1 MKLLGDLTPQQ
12 FLSEYW
18 QQKPL
23 VVRGALSDFE
33 CPVTPEEIG
42 GLSLEED
49 VESRL
54 LQARPQW
61 QLRNGP
67 FKEEDLTA
75 LPDSHWTLLIQEI
88 NKQVPEF
95 ALLQERFNFLPNW
108 RLDDVMVSFSPEH
121 GTVGPHAD
129 NYDVFIIQGP
139 GRRLWQISHQQSGEE
154 HLIPNMPLR
163 VLKDFKAEQEWILEE
178 GDMLY
183 MPPGVV
189 HNGVSLEDSI
199 SISVGFRAPTKIDLI
214 SRHFAETLAIMS
226 DEEDESS
233 DENSF
238 YHDPDRILQTNPGEI
253 SARDLTAIRK
263 ILRELPSQSDA
274 ELNHWFGL
282 YTTSVPPGHYL
293 PEPEESISD
302 KALLKSIEASGAF
315 WRSEYARFS
324 YIEANNEL
332 TLFVAG
338 EAFVISHGIF
348 DAIKLL
354 CGQRQLELAEVAPYL
369 ANNDFLQL
377 LTELYNMGAIY
388 LDEE

>member
-1 MKLLGDLTPQQ
+1 MKLLGELTAQQ

-23 VVRGALSDFE
+23 VVRGALPDFE

-54 LQARPQW
+54 LQAQPEWR
-61 QLRNGP
+61 LRNGP
-67 FKEEDLTA
+67 FKEEDLTS

-139 GRRLWQISHQQSGEE
+139 GRRLWQISHQESGEE
-154 HLIPNMPLR
+154 ALIPNMPLR
-163 VLKDFKAEQEWILEE
+163 VLKDFRAEQEWILEE

-183 MPPGVV
+183 IPPRVV
-189 HNGVSLEDSI
+189 HNGVALEDCI
-199 SISVGFRAPTKIDLI
+199 NISVGFRAPTKIDLI
-214 SRHFAETLAIMS
+214 SRHFAEILAEMA
-226 DEEDESS
+226 DMGETEEE
-233 DENSF
+233 SF
-238 YHDPDRILQTNPGEI
+238 YEDPGRIPQSNPGEI
-253 SARDLTAIRK
+253 SAADLSSIRA
-263 ILRELPSQSDA
+263 ILRELPNQSDD
-274 ELNHWFGL
+274 ELNHWFGR

-293 PEPEESISD
+293 PDPEESISAQ
-302 KALLKSIEASGAF
+302 ALLKAIEKSGAL

-324 YIEANNEL
+324 YIESNGQLA
-332 TLFVAG
+332 LFVAG
-338 EAFVISHGIF
+338 EAFAINHELF

-354 CGQRQLELAEVAPYL
+354 CGQRHLDLAEISPYLSNNDYLEL
-369 ANNDFLQL
+369 
-377 LTELYNMGAIY
+377 LTTLYNMGALY
-388 LDEE
+388 FDDE

>member
-54 LQARPQW
+54 LQAQPQW

-67 FKEEDLTA
+67 FKEEDLTS

-139 GRRLWQISHQQSGEE
+139 GRRLWQISHQPSGEA
-154 HLIPNMPLR
+154 HLIPDMPLR
-163 VLKDFKAEQEWILEE
+163 VLKDFKAEQEWVLEE

-199 SISVGFRAPTKIDLI
+199 SISVGFRAPTKLDLV
-214 SRHFAETLAIMS
+214 SRHFAETLATMS
-226 DEEDESS
+226 DEDDESS
-233 DENSF
+233 YEDSF
-238 YHDPDRILQTNPGEI
+238 YHDPGRILQTNPGEI
-253 SARDLTAIRK
+253 SASDLTAIRK

-274 ELNHWFGL
+274 ELNDWFGR

-293 PEPEESISD
+293 PEPEESISAA
-302 KALLKSIEASGAF
+302 ALLKTMETSGAF

-338 EAFVISHGIF
+338 EAFVINQEMAEG
-348 DAIKLL
+348 IKLL
-354 CGQRQLELAEVAPYL
+354 CGQRQLELAEIAPYL
-369 ANNDFLQL
+369 SNNDFLKL

>member
-1 MKLLGDLTPQQ
+1 MKLLGELTAQQ

-23 VVRGALSDFE
+23 VVRGALPDFE

-54 LQARPQW
+54 LQAQPEW

-67 FKEEDLTA
+67 FKEEDLTS

-139 GRRLWQISHQQSGEE
+139 GRRLWQISHQESGEE
-154 HLIPNMPLR
+154 ALIPNMPLR
-163 VLKDFKAEQEWILEE
+163 VLKDFRAEQEWILEE

-183 MPPGVV
+183 IPPGVV
-189 HNGVSLEDSI
+189 HNGVALEDCI
-199 SISVGFRAPTKIDLI
+199 NISVGFRAPTKIDLI
-214 SRHFAETLAIMS
+214 SRHFAEILAEMA
-226 DEEDESS
+226 DMGETEEE
-233 DENSF
+233 SF
-238 YHDPDRILQTNPGEI
+238 YEDPGRIPQSNPGEI
-253 SARDLTAIRK
+253 SAADLSSIRA
-263 ILRELPSQSDA
+263 ILRELPNQSDD
-274 ELNHWFGL
+274 ELNHWFGR

-293 PEPEESISD
+293 PDPEESISAQ
-302 KALLKSIEASGAF
+302 ALLKAIEKSGAL

-324 YIEANNEL
+324 YIESNDQLA
-332 TLFVAG
+332 LFVAG
-338 EAFVISHGIF
+338 EAFAINHELF

-354 CGQRQLELAEVAPYL
+354 CGQRHLDLAEISPYLSNNDYLEL
-369 ANNDFLQL
+369 
-377 LTELYNMGAIY
+377 LTTLYNMGALY
-388 LDEE
+388 FDDE

>member
-1 MKLLGDLTPQQ
+1 MQLLGGLSPQQ

-23 VVRGALSDFE
+23 VVRGALAGFE

-54 LQARPQW
+54 LQEQPEW

-67 FKEEDLTA
+67 FKEEDLTS
-75 LPDSHWTLLIQEI
+75 LPDTHWTLLIQEI
-88 NKQVPEF
+88 NKHVAEF

-108 RLDDVMVSFSPEH
+108 RLDDVMVSFSPEY

-139 GRRLWQISHQQSGEE
+139 GRRLWQISDQASGAEQ
-154 HLIPNMPLR
+154 LIPNMPVR
-163 VLKDFKAEQEWILEE
+163 VLKDFRPEQEWTLEE

-183 MPPGVV
+183 LPPGVV

-199 SISVGFRAPTKIDLI
+199 NISVGFRAPSTINLF
-214 SRHFAETLAIMS
+214 SRHFAEILADIS
-226 DEEDESS
+226 DADEE
-233 DENSF
+233 SF
-238 YHDPDRILQTNPGEI
+238 FEDPKRTLQNNPGEI
-253 SARDLTAIRK
+253 SATDLTAIRS
-263 ILRELPSQSDA
+263 ILRKLPKQSDD
-274 ELNHWFGL
+274 ELNHWFGR

-293 PEPEESISD
+293 PEPDATISED
-302 KALLKSIEASGAF
+302 ALSDEIRKHGGF

-324 YIEANNEL
+324 YIESDTEL

-338 EAFVISHGIF
+338 DDFSISGDMRDGI
-348 DAIKLL
+348 KQL
-354 CGQRQLELAEVAPYL
+354 CGQRQFVTEELKQYL
-369 ANNDFLQL
+369 ANSEYMQL

-388 LDEE
+388 FDDE

>member
-1 MKLLGDLTPQQ
+1 MTNLLGGLTPQQ

-23 VVRGALSDFE
+23 VVRGALPDFK
-33 CPVTPEEIG
+33 CPITPEEIG
-42 GLSLEED
+42 GLSLEDD

-54 LQARPQW
+54 LQEQPEW

-67 FKEEDLTA
+67 FKEDDLTS
-75 LPDSHWTLLIQEI
+75 LPDTHWTLLIQEI

-139 GRRLWQISHQQSGEE
+139 GRRLWQISHQESGEE

-163 VLKDFKAEQEWILEE
+163 VLKDFKPEQEWVLEE

-189 HNGVSLEDSI
+189 HNGVSLEDCI
-199 SISVGFRAPTKIDLI
+199 NISVGFRAPSKVDLI
-214 SRHFAETLAIMS
+214 SRHFAEILAEMA
-226 DEEDESS
+226 DDNEE
-233 DENSF
+233 SF
-238 YHDPDRILQTNPGEI
+238 YSDPGRLLQANPGEI
-253 SARDLTAIRK
+253 SAGDLNAIRS
-263 ILRELPSQSDA
+263 ILREIPKKSDD
-274 ELNHWFGL
+274 ELNHWFGR
-282 YTTSVPPGHYL
+282 YTTAVPPGHYL
-293 PEPEESISD
+293 PEPNKEIDASELRS
-302 KALLKSIEASGAF
+302 KIERTGSL

-324 YIEANNEL
+324 YIESEGNIA
-332 TLFVAG
+332 LFVAG
-338 EAFVISHGIF
+338 EAFSINHTMIEEV
-348 DAIKLL
+348 KLL
-354 CGQRQLELAEVAPYL
+354 CGQRLLELGEITPYL
-369 ANNDFLQL
+369 VNNDFLQL
-377 LTELYNMGAIY
+377 LTELYNLGALY
-388 LDEE
+388 LDDE

>member
-1 MKLLGDLTPQQ
+1 MKLLGELTAQQ

-23 VVRGALSDFE
+23 VVRGALPDFE

-54 LQARPQW
+54 LQAQPEW

-67 FKEEDLTA
+67 FKEEDLTS

-139 GRRLWQISHQQSGEE
+139 GRRLWQISHQESGEE
-154 HLIPNMPLR
+154 ALIPNMPLR
-163 VLKDFKAEQEWILEE
+163 VLKDFRAEQEWILEE

-183 MPPGVV
+183 IPPGVV
-189 HNGVSLEDSI
+189 HNGVALEDCI
-199 SISVGFRAPTKIDLI
+199 NISVGFRAPTKIDLI
-214 SRHFAETLAIMS
+214 SRHFAEILAEMA
-226 DEEDESS
+226 DMGETEEE
-233 DENSF
+233 SF
-238 YHDPDRILQTNPGEI
+238 YEDPGRIPQSNPGEI
-253 SARDLTAIRK
+253 SAADLSSIRA
-263 ILRELPSQSDA
+263 ILRELPNQSDD
-274 ELNHWFGL
+274 ELNHWFGR

-293 PEPEESISD
+293 PDPEESISAQ
-302 KALLKSIEASGAF
+302 ALLKAIEKSGAL

-324 YIEANNEL
+324 YIESNDQLA
-332 TLFVAG
+332 LFVAG
-338 EAFVISHGIF
+338 EAFAINHQMF

-354 CGQRQLELAEVAPYL
+354 CGQRHLDLAEISPYLSNNDYLEL
-369 ANNDFLQL
+369 
-377 LTELYNMGAIY
+377 LTTLYNMGALY
-388 LDEE
+388 FDDE